1 MILLN
6 VVRGGAIMPSNSV
19 KPNAILD
26 QIYNELEGEAMKL
39 SYQISLVE
47 CQKKSTQSI
56 WLSYN

>member
-1 MILLN
+1 
-6 VVRGGAIMPSNSV
+6 MPSNSV